1 MTLPGLFDL
10 LTALLIGCAVV
21 APLTAFAIIVT
32 KWWERQG

>member
-21 APLTAFAIIVT
+21 LPMIVIALLLIR
-32 KWWERQG
+32 WWERGE